1 MTEKHDTMH
10 AVKIAPLV
18 TSMLID
24 VMLCL
29 AEQTKIGVKWK
40 IGPPEIKE
48 RLYFRVK
55 VPG

>member
-1 MTEKHDTMH
+1 MTEKHNTMH
-10 AVKIAPLV
+10 TVKIAALAI
-18 TSMLID
+18 SMLID

-29 AEQTKIGVKWK
+29 AEQTRTGVKWK

>member
-10 AVKIAPLV
+10 AVKIAALV

-29 AEQTKIGVKWK
+29 AEQTRIGVKWK